1 VKQWVNISDA
11 VEITNNRVKPFKG
24 ERRYLATGDLIGDA
38 VNESIVSVD
47 YNNKPSRADLLVE
60 EGNVIVARMQAT
72 NKVLLIDEVTEDL
85 IVSTGFLT
93 LQPKKDF
100 DGSYLAHYFRS
111 DLFQKKKDKYC
122 SGATQKAINNGSF
135 AKLQVPSYSLDE
147 QKKISN
153 ILDQADALRQKRKQ
167 SLQLLYDFLR
177 ATFLDMFGLLDEDDD
192 YVLLNKL
199 TEKISVGHV
208 GPTSF
213 AYVEK
218 DNGIPFLRTQNVKRN
233 FIDLNDLAYVTR
245 DFHNKLKKS
254 QIHGGDVLISRVGVN
269 RGMAAVVPYDLGEAN
284 CANVVIVGKSDKFN
298 SIFLAAYLNHT
309 YGKSAKFGYSVGSAQ
324 GVVNTGIVRK
334 WPIIDVPLALQNK
347 FALVVDQVEQI
358 KQKMQA
364 SSAEL
369 DNQFNALT
377 QRYFG

>member
-1 VKQWVNISDA
+1 MKFSDVFEFRNKSGIKAGEGLEQGRYPFYTSSDELTKHLNEFLFDGNALVFGTGGNASVHFADQKFAVSTDCLVAQPIDHKKVHAKFYYYFLRGNMRILERGFKGAGLKHISKSYISDI
-11 VEITNNRVKPFKG
+11 ELP
-24 ERRYLATGDLIGDA
+24 
-38 VNESIVSVD
+38 
-47 YNNKPSRADLLVE
+47 
-60 EGNVIVARMQAT
+60 NV
-72 NKVLLIDEVTEDL
+72 
-85 IVSTGFLT
+85 
-93 LQPKKDF
+93 DF
-100 DGSYLAHYFRS
+100 DR
-111 DLFQKKKDKYC
+111 QKMVV
-122 SGATQKAINNGSF
+122 A
-135 AKLQVPSYSLDE
+135 
-147 QKKISN
+147 

-167 SLQLLYDFLR
+167 SLQLLDDFLR
-177 ATFLDMFGLLDEDDD
+177 ATFFDMFGLLDEKDD
-192 YVLLNKL
+192 YILLSKL

-218 DNGIPFLRTQNVKRN
+218 NGGIPFLRTQNVKRN
-233 FIDLNDLAYVTR
+233 LIDLNDLAYVVR

-269 RGMAAVVPYDLGEAN
+269 RGMAAVVPHDLGEAN

-347 FALVVDQVEQI
+347 FASIVCQVEET
-358 KQKMQA
+358 KQKMR
-364 SSAEL
+364 SSWVEL